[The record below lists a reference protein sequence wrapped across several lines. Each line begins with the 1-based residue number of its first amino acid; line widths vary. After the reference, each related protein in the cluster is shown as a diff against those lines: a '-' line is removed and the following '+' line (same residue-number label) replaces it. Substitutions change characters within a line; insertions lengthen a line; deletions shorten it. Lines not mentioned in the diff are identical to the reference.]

1 MNLLQS
7 LRLSPAPALA
17 FVGAGGKTTAL
28 FRLAR
33 DFSAPVLVTTTTHLS
48 VEQAQLGDRH
58 ILIESPSQ
66 IKSLSA
72 HPLQGITVYTAPPD
86 ASGRLG
92 GLSGESL
99 DRLLRLADSMGAP
112 LLVEADGSRQ
122 LPVKAPAAHE
132 PVIPAFADTVVVV
145 AGLSALGKPLSAQTV
160 HRPQEFA
167 GISGVS
173 PGEAIHPAALS
184 RVLLHPQGSLKGI
197 PPGVRRILLLNQA
210 DTDLL
215 QSQAHAML
223 LGRPDQPSFFQA
235 YHAVIIASLIRG
247 EIYAVHEPVA
257 GILLAAG
264 GASRYGSPK
273 QLLEYQGVP
282 LVRRVAQVALAC
294 GVSPLIVVSGA
305 YTPEIRLALQ
315 GLDVTLVHNLE
326 WQEGQSTSVKL
337 GIGHL
342 PSEAGSV
349 IFFLADQ
356 PFIQESLL
364 QALIEA
370 HAASLAPIVA
380 PMVDGRRSNPVL
392 FDRRTWADFAS
403 LSGDAGGRQLFSRY
417 TVSWVPWHDPRL
429 LLDVDTPEDYRRLL
443 DEQS

>member
-7 LRLSPAPALA
+7 LRLSPAPRLA

-58 ILIESPSQ
+58 IIVESPSQ
-66 IKSLSA
+66 IESLSA

-99 DRLLRLADSMGAP
+99 DRLLRLADEYGRAP
-112 LLVEADGSRQ
+112 AGGSRW
-122 LPVKAPAAHE
+122 LAPATRQSPRGARAGH
-132 PVIPAFADTVVVV
+132 PGFCRYGGGRGGLIRPGQASLCADRPPPAGVR
-145 AGLSALGKPLSAQTV
+145 PLS
-160 HRPQEFA
+160 RRCL
-167 GISGVS
+167 
-173 PGEAIHPAALS
+173 PAKPSTPPRSS
-184 RVLLHPQGSLKGI
+184 RVLLHPQGGLKGI
-197 PPGVRRILLLNQA
+197 PPGARRILLLNQA

-235 YHAVIIASLIRG
+235 YHAVIIASLIRS

-273 QLLEYQGVP
+273 QLLDLPGRAP
-282 LVRRVAQVALAC
+282 RPPRRSSCPGMRCFAADRRQRRLYA
-294 GVSPLIVVSGA
+294 GDPPGA
-305 YTPEIRLALQ
+305 AGAGCDAAP
-315 GLDVTLVHNLE
+315 
-326 WQEGQSTSVKL
+326 QSRT
-337 GIGHL
+337 
-342 PSEAGSV
+342 
-349 IFFLADQ
+349 
-356 PFIQESLL
+356 
-364 QALIEA
+364 
-370 HAASLAPIVA
+370 
-380 PMVDGRRSNPVL
+380 GRR
-392 FDRRTWADFAS
+392 DKA
-403 LSGDAGGRQLFSRY
+403 
-417 TVSWVPWHDPRL
+417 L
-429 LLDVDTPEDYRRLL
+429 L
-443 DEQS
+443 

>member
-1 MNLLQS
+1 MNLLHS
-7 LRLSPAPALA
+7 LRLSPAPRLA

-28 FRLAR
+28 YRLAR

-58 ILIESPSQ
+58 ILVESPSQ
-66 IKSLSA
+66 VEALFA
-72 HPLQGITVYTAPPD
+72 HPLEGITVCTAPPD

-99 DRLLRLADSMGAP
+99 ALLLRLADGMHAP

-132 PVIPAFADTVVVV
+132 PVIPAFVDTVVVV
-145 AGLSALGKPLSAQTV
+145 AGLSALGKPLSAQTA

-167 GISGVS
+167 RISGLS
-173 PGEAIHPAALS
+173 PGETIDPAALS

-197 PPGVRRILLLNQA
+197 PPGARRILLLNQA

-223 LGRPDQPSFFQA
+223 LGRPDQPSFFPA
-235 YHAVIIASLIRG
+235 YHAVLIASLVRS

-282 LVRRVAQVALAC
+282 LVRRVAQVALAS

-315 GLDVTLVHNLE
+315 GLDVKLVHNLE
-326 WQEGQSTSVKL
+326 WQEGRAPLSSWASGICHPKL
-337 GIGHL
+337 
-342 PSEAGSV
+342 A
-349 IFFLADQ
+349 
-356 PFIQESLL
+356 
-364 QALIEA
+364 
-370 HAASLAPIVA
+370 
-380 PMVDGRRSNPVL
+380 R
-392 FDRRTWADFAS
+392 
-403 LSGDAGGRQLFSRY
+403 
-417 TVSWVPWHDPRL
+417 
-429 LLDVDTPEDYRRLL
+429 
-443 DEQS
+443 

>member
-1 MNLLQS
+1 M
-7 LRLSPAPALA
+7 
-17 FVGAGGKTTAL
+17 
-28 FRLAR
+28 
-33 DFSAPVLVTTTTHLS
+33 
-48 VEQAQLGDRH
+48 
-58 ILIESPSQ
+58 
-66 IKSLSA
+66 
-72 HPLQGITVYTAPPD
+72 
-86 ASGRLG
+86 
-92 GLSGESL
+92 
-99 DRLLRLADSMGAP
+99 
-112 LLVEADGSRQ
+112 
-122 LPVKAPAAHE
+122 
-132 PVIPAFADTVVVV
+132 IPAFADTVVVV
-145 AGLSALGKPLSAQTV
+145 AGLSALGKPLSAQTA
-160 HRPQEFA
+160 HRPQEFTR
-167 GISGVS
+167 ISGIS
-173 PGEAIHPAALS
+173 PGEAIDPAALS
-184 RVLLHPQGSLKGI
+184 RVLLHPQGGLKGI
-197 PPGVRRILLLNQA
+197 PPGVRRMLLLNQA

-305 YTPEIRLALQ
+305 YTPEMRLALQ

-417 TVSWVPWHDPRL
+417 TVQLGSLARPAPLAGCRYARGL
-429 LLDVDTPEDYRRLL
+429 PPPAG
-443 DEQS
+443 